1 MRASAGICEDDETL
15 RTVMRRA
22 LEQADF
28 TVRTT
33 ATGAAALAAF
43 SDDPPDVLILDIGL
57 PDGDGR
63 DVCRALRA
71 HGVSTPVLLLATGE
85 VTAEQMAA
93 AEAGGD
99 DWLAKP
105 FPLAAL
111 LVRIGRLT
119 RPRADVT
126 PRLDRSARAIVAGD
140 ARTALTPTEF
150 RLLVLLTDRRGEVVT
165 RAELAAAGWPSRA
178 AVTDNALDAYV
189 ARLRRKLRTAGAVE
203 AIRTCRGLGYE
214 LR

>member
-1 MRASAGICEDDETL
+1 MGDSAGICEDDETL
-15 RTVMRRA
+15 RTMMQRA
-22 LEQADF
+22 LEQAGF

-43 SDDPPDVLILDIGL
+43 TDDPPDVLILDIGL
-57 PDGDGR
+57 PDADGR
-63 DVCRALRA
+63 DVCRSLRA
-71 HGVSTPVLLLATGE
+71 HGVRTPVLLLATGD
-85 VTAEQMAA
+85 VAAEQMAA

-99 DWLAKP
+99 DCLAKP

-119 RPRADVT
+119 QLRAHDA

-140 ARTALTPTEF
+140 VRAALTPTEF
-150 RLLVLLTDRRGEVVT
+150 RILVLLTDRRGQVVT
-165 RAELAAAGWPSRA
+165 RAELVAAGWPSGA
-178 AVTDNALDAYV
+178 TVTDNTLDAYV
-189 ARLRRKLRTAGAVE
+189 ARLRRKLRAVGAVE